1 MFSASSTSKHLNA
14 ETILKTDTPRT
25 RELKALRAK
34 RLAYFVGPN
43 RNCTNI
49 PVADSSSEV
58 NDKQSFDHNVS
69 YPQRENL
76 LNTEHKGRTLDCNDS
91 VQYVNTRIPDIEK
104 GCHSDL
110 EPSSLALSTHDKA
123 IICLPKPDYNML
135 HNPTISEIQ
144 KLRHILSW
152 AQKILKNSETAM
164 TVPVSQNICAVNE
177 KDIVSHVDSD
187 TKQSSTFHYSQ
198 DTDQS
203 FHTTSST
210 ERLCGSHYSADAS
223 SSSDSCSSLE
233 LLRPSRTLVQNFSL
247 ATSLLEEQCDLTN
260 SDYSSKE
267 HIFPDNI
274 WKSSFSEE
282 ETACGDN
289 VSNNNW
295 KSSGVEEGKV
305 LEAQL
310 DTLPNKGHHFVLDDM
325 SAVNREKYF
334 WSPLEGSSDEENDRR
349 NGERMEPTKSTRT
362 VTHRKSSAI
371 CCYTSNQLTSP
382 INLHNT
388 TERSASSLCG
398 SKRYNY
404 TSEFLEAEEYLSA
417 GHHKMSKEDLA
428 AAGLPGSLLNLENA
442 RFVFKSQMNSS
453 AIPKLGLSTTC
464 KGTTLTSDEAMSAN
478 VINEGTK
485 LVTAFQEGPQVEQ
498 FPERPR
504 NLNLTNG
511 NKTLL
516 SDSSMSP
523 KCCSGKTSD
532 KMVAKKHLALRSE
545 PLKKETNDNHDYDY
559 ENEARQK
566 IIDYQSPSNLT
577 SASSSLLLSSDSS
590 YSTESNS
597 QFVKEQ
603 PNGGETE
610 QIMRDNI
617 DSSYSISNL
626 VKFCPTCASG
636 NSSTDNWCMECGCVL
651 IGITPQFDT
660 VTSNVN
666 EISSL
671 NHRNSPMQKKL
682 DSLLTKA
689 VAASNEHSDVVDT
702 DEINSLK
709 YSTFSTCISSETSD
723 PQLNTYDKYLLYM
736 EHLQKI
742 RRQHQTKE
750 QQPTERLL
758 LKENGNQKEV
768 VDKSNSYSSKPEMAK
783 YNTAT
788 FKASACFSGC
798 ADKFQL
804 GCGQDCEGISLIK
817 PDVGAIRLEEKAE
830 EICIIPET
838 PVLHCIP
845 DRKDVQQINYVET
858 ARNIGQRD
866 FLKHSIG
873 TPQENQI
880 STTCENKKITF
891 KDADVKPRKRTSTQS
906 RLNQYKRCWEKSS
919 TAWSSYAYGALKP
932 RSTNMNRPRSAD
944 DCQKFR
950 KETLLHNGS
959 SAVSSR
965 QLIKRP
971 VSAKVP
977 NSKRAQ
983 QETSR
988 SKTPLHTTAVTSL
1001 KTIKTCEVGESL
1013 NNAFQPCDK
1022 LAGKGADDH
1031 LLWLCLPDE
1040 IWIQV
1045 FTLLS
1050 HQDLC
1055 QVAQV
1060 CHCFYRLANDETL
1073 WKIIQIENCNCLN
1086 DDRLANIGQHHPQSL
1101 RLYRCND
1108 RRKCITTSGIKKLF
1122 NHCKDSLKEL
1132 NVTSCSG
1139 PMLTGDT
1146 ILLCACA
1153 VCLKLTSVDVSWT
1166 AATSRGIIALAQTS
1180 SCLHRLFVNGCQ
1192 LTDESIEVL
1201 TEKHKTSLK
1210 ELEVFGCHELSAHCL
1225 SYMARKCSN
1234 LQNLNIGRIPN
1245 VTTTCLIQIVT
1256 SLQHLTVLNLSG
1268 LNAVHDRVV
1277 HHIVRKCP
1285 KMDRLTLSFCPQLTD
1300 VSLFEI
1306 GTYLPTIRHL
1316 DVSGCKKVTDTG
1328 VQALAMSCHKLQYL
1342 DLSSTTTSKTGICL
1356 LAVYCNQNLECVK
1369 LSFCKEITEDT
1380 IKKLCKSCRRLK
1392 LLHLYGCHSIHDLK
1406 AIQDVNKQVKLHHDL
1421 PLSIVTNR
1429 GC

>member
-1 MFSASSTSKHLNA
+1 MFSATRTSKHLSA

-25 RELKALRAK
+25 RELKTLRAK

-49 PVADSSSEV
+49 PIADSSSEA
-58 NDKQSFDHNVS
+58 NDKQSFVHNVS
-69 YPQRENL
+69 YPPRENL
-76 LNTEHKGRTLDCNDS
+76 LNAEHKGKALDCNDS
-91 VQYVNTRIPDIEK
+91 VQYTRIQDIEK

-110 EPSSLALSTHDKA
+110 EPSSLALSRNDKA

-152 AQKILKNSETAM
+152 AQKILKNSEKAM

-177 KDIVSHVDSD
+177 KDIVSHMDSD

-203 FHTTSST
+203 IHTTSST

-223 SSSDSCSSLE
+223 RSSDSCSSLE
-233 LLRPSRTLVQNFSL
+233 LLRPSRTLIQNSSL
-247 ATSLLEEQCDLTN
+247 ATSLVEEQCNSTN
-260 SDYSSKE
+260 SDYSSKQ

-274 WKSSFSEE
+274 WKGTFSEE

-295 KSSGVEEGKV
+295 KNSGVEEGKV
-305 LEAQL
+305 HEAQL
-310 DTLPNKGHHFVLDDM
+310 ESLANKSHHFVISDM
-325 SAVNREKYF
+325 SAVNRDKYF
-334 WSPLEGSSDEENDRR
+334 WSPLEGSSDEENGRG
-349 NGERMEPTKSTRT
+349 NGERMEPTKSTGT
-362 VTHRKSSAI
+362 VTLRKSSAI

-382 INLHNT
+382 INLRNT
-388 TERSASSLCG
+388 TERSASSLYDSEKC
-398 SKRYNY
+398 NY
-404 TSEFLEAEEYLSA
+404 TWEFLEAEEYLSA
-417 GHHKMSKEDLA
+417 GNHKMSKEYSA
-428 AAGLPGSLLNLENA
+428 AAGLPDSLLNLENA
-442 RFVFKSQMNSS
+442 RFEFKSQMNSS
-453 AIPKLGLSTTC
+453 AIPKLDLSTTC
-464 KGTTLTSDEAMSAN
+464 KGTTVTSYEAMSAN
-478 VINEGTK
+478 DINEGTK
-485 LVTAFQEGPQVEQ
+485 LVTTFQEGPQVEQ
-498 FPERPR
+498 FPKRPR

-523 KCCSGKTSD
+523 KCCSGKISD
-532 KMVAKKHLALRSE
+532 KMVAKKHLALRSD
-545 PLKKETNDNHDYDY
+545 PLKKETNDNHD

-590 YSTESNS
+590 YSKESNS

-603 PNGGETE
+603 SNGGETD
-610 QIMRDNI
+610 QIMGDNI
-617 DSSYSISNL
+617 DSFLSISNL

-651 IGITPQFDT
+651 IGITPQFDA

-671 NHRNSPMQKKL
+671 NHRDSPMQKKS
-682 DSLLTKA
+682 DMLLTKA
-689 VAASNEHSDVVDT
+689 TAASNEHSDIVDS

-709 YSTFSTCISSETSD
+709 YSTFNTCISSETSD
-723 PQLNTYDKYLLYM
+723 PELNTYDKYLLYM

-742 RRQHQTKE
+742 RGQHQAKE
-750 QQPTERLL
+750 QQPTDMLL

-768 VDKSNSYSSKPEMAK
+768 VNKSNSYSLKQEMAK

-788 FKASACFSGC
+788 FKASACFSGYT
-798 ADKFQL
+798 DKFQL
-804 GCGQDCEGISLIK
+804 GYGQDSEGISMIK
-817 PDVGAIRLEEKAE
+817 PDLGAICLEEKAE

-838 PVLHCIP
+838 SVQHCIP
-845 DRKDVQQINYVET
+845 DRKGVQQINYVET
-858 ARNIGQRD
+858 ARNIGQRV

-873 TPQENQI
+873 TQQNQI
-880 STTCENKKITF
+880 STFENKKITF
-891 KDADVKPRKRTSTQS
+891 KDVKPRKRTSIQS

-919 TAWSSYAYGALKP
+919 TAWSSYAYGAVKP
-932 RSTNMNRPRSAD
+932 RSTNMNQPRSAD

-950 KETLLHNGS
+950 KETPLHSGS
-959 SAVSSR
+959 SAVSLR

-977 NSKRAQ
+977 NSKRAP

-1031 LLWLCLPDE
+1031 LLWLYLPDE

-1086 DDRLANIGQHHPQSL
+1086 DDRLASIGQHHPQSL

-1146 ILLCACA
+1146 ILLCASA

-1166 AATSRGIIALAQTS
+1166 AATSRGIIALAQAS

-1201 TEKHKTSLK
+1201 TEKHKTSLE
-1210 ELEVFGCHELSAHCL
+1210 ELEVFGCHELSAPCL

-1245 VTTTCLIQIVT
+1245 ITTSCLIQMVT

-1277 HHIVRKCP
+1277 HHIVRQCP

-1316 DVSGCKKVTDTG
+1316 DVSGCKKITDTG

-1342 DLSSTTTSKTGICL
+1342 DLSSTTTTKTG
-1356 LAVYCNQNLECVK
+1356 
-1369 LSFCKEITEDT
+1369 
-1380 IKKLCKSCRRLK
+1380 LK

-1421 PLSIVTNR
+1421 PLSIVTN
-1429 GC
+1429 